1 MSWSIW
7 LFAWYSFGRLYILG
21 FFQCFASD
29 RPPNGLQLSLTAK
42 KVSLTAGCPQLIL
55 VMKKCAV
62 TGGETKLTLALI
74 KAWCHWQGAS
84 TDMMIKT
91 RDLLYCLKPLWYFFW
106 SHTIIQYQAIYFE
119 LSRTT
124 ICRFALTCQVP
135 IETTAQTF
143 FEWMWFDTGDLQDS
157 RYLSWRCQTNYC
169 SPPGSLLTSDREVR
183 VLFFWHSN
191 PVREM

>member
-1 MSWSIW
+1 
-7 LFAWYSFGRLYILG
+7 
-21 FFQCFASD
+21 
-29 RPPNGLQLSLTAK
+29 
-42 KVSLTAGCPQLIL
+42 
-55 VMKKCAV
+55 MKKCAV

-183 VLFFWHSN
+183 VLFFLALKSSKGDVNIHWKISITITYYKEKASLAELLEN
-191 PVREM
+191 IKMIPNIAIYT